1 MKFEFLGVLMED
13 YAQTLGSTF
22 VKGEIESYIT
32 AAMLYYEWF
41 YGDSVR
47 VTAMNLGMH
56 LLNISADC
64 LH

>member
-1 MKFEFLGVLMED
+1 MED

-32 AAMLYYEWF
+32 AAMLYYEWY